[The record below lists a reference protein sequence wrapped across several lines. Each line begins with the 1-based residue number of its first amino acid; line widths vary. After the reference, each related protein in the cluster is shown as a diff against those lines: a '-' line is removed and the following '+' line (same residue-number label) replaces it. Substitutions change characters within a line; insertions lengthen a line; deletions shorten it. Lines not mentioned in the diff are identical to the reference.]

1 MNDAKRLE
9 RWPWIH
15 FAETSYVERVK
26 IISDPACWTQSTAAR
41 DHQSRSVRPLSA
53 EAKSFC
59 GFGALMRALHEC
71 GLTDRWLIEIFNALA
86 LTQLIRTNDDR
97 GHAAVL
103 AFLVQLENI
112 PDFEDEYAPQQ
123 E

>member
-1 MNDAKRLE
+1 MDVDSLRRDLVRRARE
-9 RWPWIH
+9 
-15 FAETSYVERVK
+15 

-41 DHQSRSVRPLSA
+41 DQQSRSVRPLSA

-59 GFGALMRALHEC
+59 GFGALTRALHER

-112 PDFEDEYAPQQ
+112 PDFEDEYASQQ